1 MCCRQAGLDV
11 DEQLSWSCLGPV
23 LPIPIVFDVMKYSD
37 IGVPGLIAAGYDLTR
52 FASSTIR
59 FRLTLPPG
67 MACEEAYECEER
79 FTMLMWAAAL
89 CRRATLQALVD
100 AGKFTKLLLGGSSE
114 VQCSHLTL
122 CLYCEKITCSIFY
135 LTGVLCSS
143 AAVAIVFT

>member
-1 MCCRQAGLDV
+1 MILVIVVLSSILIFILKFCVCCRQAGLDV

-67 MACEEAYECEER
+67 MACEEAYEWRGEIHDADVGGR
-79 FTMLMWAAAL
+79 P
-89 CRRATLQALVD
+89 LQASYTSSACRCRQVHQ
-100 AGKFTKLLLGGSSE
+100 FTPWR
-114 VQCSHLTL
+114 V
-122 CLYCEKITCSIFY
+122 F
-135 LTGVLCSS
+135 S
-143 AAVAIVFT
+143 AAVLALDFVPLL